1 MEQEDENSDVGND
14 EDEENLESA
23 SKDDLEP
30 DPKTSDG
37 DRDID
42 KIYGLDTY
50 DDEENDNGLTIGGM
64 VFNPQD
70 DPYLRN
76 IEDDERSDIED
87 FNIKPTDNLIL
98 VGHVEGN
105 AAILEVYGMYIYLNV
120 FPQELKAISTKSRNS
135 FMEF

>member
-14 EDEENLESA
+14 EDEENLESD

-30 DPKTSDG
+30 NPKTSDG

-105 AAILEVYGMYIYLNV
+105 AAILEVYGMYVHI
-120 FPQELKAISTKSRNS
+120 F
-135 FMEF
+135 

>member
-1 MEQEDENSDVGND
+1 MDQEDQNSDVGND
-14 EDEENLESA
+14 EDENLESD

-30 DPKTSDG
+30 APKTSDG
-37 DRDID
+37 DRDIE
-42 KIYGLDTY
+42 KIYGLDNY
-50 DDEENDNGLTIGGM
+50 DDEETDNGLTIGGM

-105 AAILEVYGMYIYLNV
+105 AAILEVYGMYRRVQN
-120 FPQELKAISTKSRNS
+120 FTHPNCKALQ
-135 FMEF
+135 